1 MTPEFYAEYLLEN
14 SRKRT
19 LLYVMNPRKFQACQY
34 LIRYH
39 EERGDKIIVFSDNVH
54 ALVVSYNGHVA
65 CSKFS
70 HCANASIHNRN
81 MPKNFKSHISME
93 VLANRNACVF
103 FRISNITRLSI
114 PFSYP
119 K

>member
-14 SRKRT
+14 TRKRT

-54 ALVVSYNGHVA
+54 ALVVCYHVNDHHGIA
-65 CSKFS
+65 AQWRYELTLVCFQ
-70 HCANASIHNRN
+70 
-81 MPKNFKSHISME
+81 
-93 VLANRNACVF
+93 
-103 FRISNITRLSI
+103 
-114 PFSYP
+114 
-119 K
+119 

>member
-14 SRKRT
+14 TRKRT

-54 ALVVSYNGHVA
+54 ALVV
-65 CSKFS
+65 C
-70 HCANASIHNRN
+70 IILMMT
-81 MPKNFKSHISME
+81 MP
-93 VLANRNACVF
+93 
-103 FRISNITRLSI
+103 
-114 PFSYP
+114 
-119 K
+119 